1 MPVMKHK
8 VWSRDQMGKPM
19 KNFGIIQ
26 AVLSTLAMPCGFLV
40 WGMAAIPGI
49 WMFHEAGVA
58 YDGWHQ
64 LAAQGAA
71 IGMGL
76 LVWCILDLFI
86 LGIFGLILRPKS
98 VAAQAP
104 TQSWLTIRWAFMSLF
119 HRLATPSL
127 QWMVP
132 SFIGDFY
139 FRMMGMKIGKGA
151 QIVSPI
157 VNDCYMVEVGSKT
170 IVGGGAVINGHL
182 FEKDGIHLSPVKIGS
197 RCVIGTSAQI
207 NPGCVIGDKAVIAS
221 RAVLPKHTVVPPG
234 EVWGGIPAKCIRKA
248 DGSKPE

>member
-1 MPVMKHK
+1 
-8 VWSRDQMGKPM
+8 MGKPM

-58 YDGWHQ
+58 YDGWQQ
-64 LAAQGAA
+64 LVAQGAA

-182 FEKDGIHLSPVKIGS
+182 FEKDGIHLAPVKIGS
-197 RCVIGTSAQI
+197 RCVIGTCLLYTS
-207 NPGCVIGDKAVIAS
+207 PSPRDS
-221 RAVLPKHTVVPPG
+221 
-234 EVWGGIPAKCIRKA
+234 
-248 DGSKPE
+248 

>member
-1 MPVMKHK
+1 
-8 VWSRDQMGKPM
+8 MGKPM

-98 VAAQAP
+98 VSAQAP
-104 TQSWLTIRWAFMSLF
+104 TQSWFDHSLGF
-119 HRLATPSL
+119 HVPLPSTGN
-127 QWMVP
+127 P
-132 SFIGDFY
+132 FF
-139 FRMMGMKIGKGA
+139 
-151 QIVSPI
+151 
-157 VNDCYMVEVGSKT
+157 
-170 IVGGGAVINGHL
+170 AV
-182 FEKDGIHLSPVKIGS
+182 
-197 RCVIGTSAQI
+197 
-207 NPGCVIGDKAVIAS
+207 
-221 RAVLPKHTVVPPG
+221 
-234 EVWGGIPAKCIRKA
+234 
-248 DGSKPE
+248 DGSILHW